1 MTRAARLI
9 AVAAALAALTACNRD
24 RPAEPEAS
32 PRATAAADAA
42 APTAYEA
49 TTPYAEVELA
59 LPDEIKTEPA
69 LHRALYDEEMR
80 ALRQFAEGAQ
90 SDRTEA
96 GAPDDMPAYS
106 KSIAITTALETPQL
120 LSLKRE
126 DSDFSGGAHPN
137 TLSSGILWDRQ
148 QDKRLTTRD
157 LFGAE
162 ADLSGLDRALC
173 TAINAAKRERAPD
186 SPALTLT
193 ARPDELWKCPRA
205 GDTPFVLAPAVEAGQ
220 AGGLTFL
227 IDPYIVGPYVEG
239 AYEIDVPVSTFRSLL
254 TSTYASQFGGQLRP
268 QP

>member
-1 MTRAARLI
+1 MTRAAPLI
-9 AVAAALAALTACNRD
+9 AVAAALATLAACNRD
-24 RPAEPEAS
+24 RPAEPTAAPS
-32 PRATAAADAA
+32 AKAAADSA

-49 TTPYAEVELA
+49 DTPYAEVELS
-59 LPDEIKTEPA
+59 LPDEIRTEPA

-80 ALRQFAEGAQ
+80 TLRQFAEGAQ

-96 GAPDDMPAYS
+96 GAPSDLPPYS
-106 KSIAITTALETPQL
+106 KTITVTTALETPQL

-126 DSDFSGGAHPN
+126 DSDYSGGAHPN
-137 TLSSGILWDRQ
+137 TLTSGILWDRQ
-148 QDKRLTTRD
+148 QDKRLTPRD
-157 LFGAE
+157 LFGAQ

-173 TAINAAKRERAPD
+173 TAVNAAKRERAPD

-205 GDTPFVLAPAVEAGQ
+205 GDVPFVLAPAVEAGK

-239 AYEIDVPVSTFRSLL
+239 PYEVDVPLAAFRSLL
-254 TSTYASQFGGQLRP
+254 TPAYAGQFGGQLRD
-268 QP
+268 